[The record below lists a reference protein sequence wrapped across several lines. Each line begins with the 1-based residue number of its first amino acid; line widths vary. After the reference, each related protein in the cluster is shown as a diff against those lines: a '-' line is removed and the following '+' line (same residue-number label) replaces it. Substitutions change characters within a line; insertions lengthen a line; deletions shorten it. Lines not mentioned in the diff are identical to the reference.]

1 MLPFP
6 HLCWKEQ
13 DGQADLALSITLS
26 ALRDKLGVPYL
37 LAAGKLIQSPILK
50 LLLAGGLHPLPQRG
64 LTTKGP

>member
-13 DGQADLALSITLS
+13 GGQADLALSITLS
-26 ALRDKLGVPYL
+26 ALRDKLP
-37 LAAGKLIQSPILK
+37 AAGKLIQSPILK
-50 LLLAGGLHPLPQRG
+50 LLLAGSLHPLPQPG